1 MIGVLGWVLTAQ
13 ADTLVEFRRDTAQA
27 YASVA
32 LAWGAV
38 EPAPGR
44 WDFSA
49 SDAAIAS
56 AGEPI
61 VVVLFPGQFRGGAPP
76 DAADSFRPV
85 LGPRARAYVQQTV
98 QRYSD
103 RVDVWRIGE
112 AWTLEGPD
120 PATTGRMGPKGLSA
134 DQLSEFIGAVAAEVR
149 AHDADARIIGPRL
162 PGTLRSTIATE
173 LEQLGPEHWAETGDA
188 GAMVR
193 SRVSAWLIDHSPL
206 FWDIPDGQAGRAT
219 RSAVGLLQ
227 THLAGAV
234 AIERIPN
241 LAYEQY
247 GYRFTRADGATRWVY
262 WGEGEVALSDP
273 WPKASTSVVADE
285 RGQHA
290 WRGVGDTLNLS
301 AVPVLLRN

>member
-1 MIGVLGWVLTAQ
+1 MIGALGWVLTAQ

-27 YASVA
+27 YTEVE
-32 LAWGAV
+32 LAWGSV
-38 EPAPGR
+38 EPAPSR
-44 WDFSA
+44 WDFSGADA
-49 SDAAIAS
+49 SMAS
-56 AGEPI
+56 AGLPI
-61 VVVLFPGQFRGGAPP
+61 VAVLFPGQFRGGAPP

-85 LGPRARAYVQQTV
+85 LGPRARAYVQQAV
-98 QRYSD
+98 QRYGD

-120 PATTGRMGPKGLSA
+120 PVTTGRMGPKGFSAAQLSA
-134 DQLSEFIGAVAAEVR
+134 FIGAVTAEVR
-149 AHDADARIIGPRL
+149 AHDADARVIGPRL
-162 PGTLRSTIATE
+162 PGALRSTIATE
-173 LEQLGPEHWAETGDA
+173 LGKQGPEHWAETGGV
-188 GAMVR
+188 GALVR
-193 SRVSAWLIDHSPL
+193 SRVSAWLIDDRSL
-206 FWDIPDGQAGRAT
+206 FWDIPDDEAGRAS

-290 WRGVGDTLNLS
+290 WRGVGDTLSLS
-301 AVPVLLRN
+301 EVPVLLRN